1 MSIKH
6 GLDFENFISFESK
19 LLTGKLSMETL
30 LFNMWLNVKFQ
41 DQSFFF
47 QTKNIS
53 TFNTNTMIFV
63 KEPL

>member
-41 DQSFFF
+41 DQSFF
-47 QTKNIS
+47 
-53 TFNTNTMIFV
+53 
-63 KEPL
+63 